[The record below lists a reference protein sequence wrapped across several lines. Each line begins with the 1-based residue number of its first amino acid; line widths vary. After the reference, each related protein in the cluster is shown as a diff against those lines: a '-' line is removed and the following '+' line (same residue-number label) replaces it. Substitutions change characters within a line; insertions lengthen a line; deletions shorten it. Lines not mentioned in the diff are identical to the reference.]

1 MLRVLSRRCL
11 LVRWRCMFPQVEAA
25 RSNKTK
31 QQETTSKAQQ
41 EGAST
46 SARSRVS
53 TGRGGIEPLSPD
65 QREMVE
71 QNIALVHHIVSRMTE
86 NFPAAV
92 QREDMVQA
100 GVVGLIEA
108 TQRFDADRGFSF
120 STFAGRRIEG
130 AVLDL
135 LRRADWAPRSV
146 RRNER
151 QLHEMEAGMTARL
164 GRRPTAGELG
174 DALGT
179 GADHVHNLRADVAK
193 ARLNPLVVR
202 AKGDEGE
209 HDVTDLD
216 LAATDVPDTL
226 DLEHQELMGYLRDG
240 IGLLP
245 ERHRIVIVGH
255 FLEGRS
261 MTELGELLGV
271 TQSRAS
277 QLKSEALGMLKS
289 GIDLSLD
296 GVEPTETPTA
306 RQATFNEAL
315 SGVSTWR
322 ERVATT
328 RLATA

>member
-1 MLRVLSRRCL
+1 MHNQHDAGS
-11 LVRWRCMFPQVEAA
+11 
-25 RSNKTK
+25 SNKTHPSAASDDSM
-31 QQETTSKAQQ
+31 QRV
-41 EGAST
+41 GAAGV
-46 SARSRVS
+46 SAHPRVS
-53 TGRGGIEPLSPD
+53 TDNRGVERLTAEQQS
-65 QREMVE
+65 MVE
-71 QNIALVHHIVSRMTE
+71 KNIALVHHIVSRMTE

-92 QREDMVQA
+92 QRDDMVQA
-100 GVVGLIEA
+100 GLVGLIEA

-151 QLHEMEAGMTARL
+151 QLHEMEAGLTAQL
-164 GRRPTAGELG
+164 GRRPTADELG
-174 DALGT
+174 SAMGT
-179 GADHVHNLRADVAK
+179 GVDHVHNLRADVAK

-202 AKGDEGE
+202 SRTDGDDAGLS
-209 HDVTDLD
+209 DLD
-216 LAATDVPDTL
+216 LPATNVPDTL

-240 IGLLP
+240 IDLLP

-277 QLKSEALGMLKS
+277 QLKSEALGMLKA
-289 GIDLSLD
+289 GIDVNLD
-296 GVEPTETPTA
+296 GVEPKKNPTA
-306 RQATFNEAL
+306 RQADFNEAL
-315 SGVSTWR
+315 GSASSWR
-322 ERVATT
+322 DRVGIRTD
-328 RLATA
+328 LATA

>member
-1 MLRVLSRRCL
+1 
-11 LVRWRCMFPQVEAA
+11 
-25 RSNKTK
+25 
-31 QQETTSKAQQ
+31 
-41 EGAST
+41 
-46 SARSRVS
+46 
-53 TGRGGIEPLSPD
+53 
-65 QREMVE
+65 MVE
-71 QNIALVHHIVSRMTE
+71 KNIALVHHIVSRMTE

-92 QREDMVQA
+92 QRDDMVQA
-100 GVVGLIEA
+100 GLVGLIEA

-151 QLHEMEAGMTARL
+151 QLHEMEAGMTAQL
-164 GRRPTAGELG
+164 GRRPTAEELG
-174 DALGT
+174 EALGT
-179 GADHVHNLRADVAK
+179 GSDHVHSLRADVAK

-202 AKGDEGE
+202 AKGDDNDNELGE
-209 HDVTDLD
+209 LD
-216 LAATDVPDTL
+216 LPAANVPDTL

-240 IGLLP
+240 IDLLP
-245 ERHRIVIVGH
+245 ERHRVVVVGH

-277 QLKSEALGMLKS
+277 QLKSEALGMLKA
-289 GIDLSLD
+289 GIDLNLD
-296 GVEPTETPTA
+296 GVEPKRAPTA

-315 SGVSTWR
+315 GGASTWR
-322 ERVATT
+322 ERVSPKPK
-328 RLATA
+328 LASA

>member
-1 MLRVLSRRCL
+1 
-11 LVRWRCMFPQVEAA
+11 
-25 RSNKTK
+25 
-31 QQETTSKAQQ
+31 
-41 EGAST
+41 
-46 SARSRVS
+46 
-53 TGRGGIEPLSPD
+53 
-65 QREMVE
+65 MVE

-92 QREDMVQA
+92 QRDDMVQA
-100 GVVGLIEA
+100 GLVGLIEA

-151 QLHEMEAGMTARL
+151 QLHEMEAGLTAEL
-164 GRRPTAGELG
+164 GRRPSANELG
-174 DALGT
+174 AAMGT
-179 GADHVHNLRADVAK
+179 GSDHVHNLRADVAK
-193 ARLNPLVVR
+193 ARINPLVVR
-202 AKGDEGE
+202 SRTDGGDA
-209 HDVTDLD
+209 DLSDLD
-216 LAATDVPDTL
+216 LPATNIPDTR

-261 MTELGELLGV
+261 MTDLGELLGV

-277 QLKSEALGMLKS
+277 QLKSEALGMLKA
-289 GIDLSLD
+289 GIDTNLD
-296 GVEPTETPTA
+296 GVEPSRTPTS
-306 RQATFNEAL
+306 RQATFNDAL
-315 SGVSTWR
+315 GSASSWR
-322 ERVATT
+322 ERVDSS
-328 RLATA
+328 RKLASA

>member
-1 MLRVLSRRCL
+1 MYNQYQA
-11 LVRWRCMFPQVEAA
+11 PN
-25 RSNKTK
+25 SNKKK
-31 QQETTSKAQQ
+31 QPVASKKAAATDGSPMSGSKA
-41 EGAST
+41 
-46 SARSRVS
+46 S
-53 TGRGGIEPLSPD
+53 TGRSGVERLSSE

-71 QNIALVHHIVSRMTE
+71 NNIALVHHIVSRMTE

-92 QREDMVQA
+92 QRDDMVQA
-100 GVVGLIEA
+100 GLVGLIEA

-151 QLHEMEAGMTARL
+151 QLHEIEAGMTAQL
-164 GRRPTAGELG
+164 GRRPTAEELG

-179 GADHVHNLRADVAK
+179 GSEHVHNLRADVAK

-202 AKGDEGE
+202 AKGDDNDG
-209 HDVTDLD
+209 DVTDLD

-255 FLEGRS
+255 FLEGQS
-261 MTELGELLGV
+261 MTDLGELLGV

-277 QLKSEALGMLKS
+277 QLKSEALGMLKA
-289 GIDLSLD
+289 GIDVNLD
-296 GVEPTETPTA
+296 GVEPKRSPTA

-315 SGVSTWR
+315 GGASTWR
-322 ERVATT
+322 ERVEPRTS
-328 RLATA
+328 LASA

>member
-1 MLRVLSRRCL
+1 
-11 LVRWRCMFPQVEAA
+11 MFNQHQAPTK
-25 RSNKTK
+25 NKK
-31 QQETTSKAQQ
+31 QQETTKTSK
-41 EGAST
+41 
-46 SARSRVS
+46 RSVPPTAAPSRAS
-53 TGRGGIEPLSPD
+53 TGRGGVEPLTLE
-65 QREMVE
+65 QRDMVE
-71 QNIALVHHIVSRMTE
+71 KNIALVHHIVSRMTE

-92 QREDMVQA
+92 QRDDMVQA
-100 GVVGLIEA
+100 GLVGLIEA

-151 QLHEMEAGMTARL
+151 QLHEMEAGMTAQL
-164 GRRPTAGELG
+164 GRRPTAMELG
-174 DALGT
+174 DAMGT

-193 ARLNPLVVR
+193 ARINPLVVR
-202 AKGDEGE
+202 AKGDDNDS
-209 HDVTDLD
+209 DVTDLD
-216 LAATDVPDTL
+216 LVATDIPDTL

-240 IGLLP
+240 IALLP

-255 FLEGRS
+255 FLEGQS

-289 GIDLSLD
+289 GIDVNLD
-296 GVEPTETPTA
+296 GTEPKRAPTA
-306 RQATFNEAL
+306 RQASFNEAL
-315 SGVSTWR
+315 SGASTWR
-322 ERVATT
+322 ERVEP
-328 RLATA
+328 RSSLASA

>member
-1 MLRVLSRRCL
+1 
-11 LVRWRCMFPQVEAA
+11 
-25 RSNKTK
+25 
-31 QQETTSKAQQ
+31 
-41 EGAST
+41 
-46 SARSRVS
+46 
-53 TGRGGIEPLSPD
+53 
-65 QREMVE
+65 MVE
-71 QNIALVHHIVSRMTE
+71 NNIALVHHIVSRMTE

-92 QREDMVQA
+92 QRDDMVQA
-100 GVVGLIEA
+100 GLVGLIEA

-151 QLHEMEAGMTARL
+151 QLHEMEAGMTAQL
-164 GRRPTAGELG
+164 GRRPTAAELG
-174 DALGT
+174 DAMGT
-179 GADHVHNLRADVAK
+179 GPDHVHNLRADVAK

-202 AKGDEGE
+202 AKGDDG
-209 HDVTDLD
+209 DNDMTDLD
-216 LAATDVPDTL
+216 LAATDIPDTL

-240 IGLLP
+240 ISLLP

-289 GIDLSLD
+289 GIDVSLD
-296 GVEPTETPTA
+296 GVEPQRSPTA
-306 RQATFNEAL
+306 RQASFNEAL
-315 SGVSTWR
+315 SGASTWR
-322 ERVATT
+322 ERVEPRAS
-328 RLATA
+328 LASA

>member
-1 MLRVLSRRCL
+1 
-11 LVRWRCMFPQVEAA
+11 
-25 RSNKTK
+25 
-31 QQETTSKAQQ
+31 
-41 EGAST
+41 
-46 SARSRVS
+46 
-53 TGRGGIEPLSPD
+53 
-65 QREMVE
+65 MVE

-92 QREDMVQA
+92 QRDDMVQA
-100 GVVGLIEA
+100 GLVGLIEA
-108 TQRFDADRGFSF
+108 TQRFDASRGFSF

-151 QLHEMEAGMTARL
+151 QLHEMEAGMTAQL
-164 GRRPTAGELG
+164 GRRPTATELG

-179 GADHVHNLRADVAK
+179 GSDHVHNLRADVAK

-202 AKGDEGE
+202 AKGDDYDS
-209 HDVTDLD
+209 DVTDLD
-216 LAATDVPDTL
+216 LAATDIPDTL

-240 IGLLP
+240 IALLP

-255 FLEGRS
+255 FLEGQS
-261 MTELGELLGV
+261 MTQLGELLGV

-289 GIDLSLD
+289 GIDVNLD
-296 GVEPTETPTA
+296 GAEPTRAPTA

-315 SGVSTWR
+315 GGASTWR
-322 ERVATT
+322 ERVEP
-328 RLATA
+328 RSSLASA

>member
-1 MLRVLSRRCL
+1 M
-11 LVRWRCMFPQVEAA
+11 
-25 RSNKTK
+25 SNQPDAYK
-31 QQETTSKAQQ
+31 SKAKQ
-41 EGAST
+41 EASAINNRKQLADP
-46 SARSRVS
+46 SEKAGRPSVS
-53 TGRGGIEPLSPD
+53 TGSGGVEPLTSE
-65 QREMVE
+65 QQEMVE

-92 QREDMVQA
+92 QRDDMVQA
-100 GVVGLIEA
+100 GLVGLIEA

-151 QLHEMEAGMTARL
+151 QLHEMEAGLTAEL
-164 GRRPTAGELG
+164 GRRPSANELG
-174 DALGT
+174 VAMGT
-179 GADHVHNLRADVAK
+179 GSDHVHNLRADVAK
-193 ARLNPLVVR
+193 ARINPLVVR
-202 AKGDEGE
+202 SRTDGGDA
-209 HDVTDLD
+209 DLSDLD
-216 LAATDVPDTL
+216 LPATNIPDTL

-261 MTELGELLGV
+261 MTDLGELLGV

-277 QLKSEALGMLKS
+277 QLKSEALGMLKA
-289 GIDLSLD
+289 GIDTNLD
-296 GVEPTETPTA
+296 GLEPSRTPTS
-306 RQATFNEAL
+306 RQASFNDAL
-315 SGVSTWR
+315 GSASSWR
-322 ERVATT
+322 DRVDSS
-328 RLATA
+328 RKLASA